1 LTHNYMKQLTQYT
14 KNGREW
20 HVCRREVNIAIFTND
35 HRFYEVIVI
44 QSHNGRV
51 IAGNQIAPAEY
62 APSNEEWGSKGW
74 SFSSLADA
82 TAKYNELKQIDP

>member
-1 LTHNYMKQLTQYT
+1 MKILTQYT

-20 HVCRREVNIAIFTND
+20 HVCRREGSIAIFTHD

-44 QSHNGRV
+44 QSHNGRE
-51 IAGNQIAPAEY
+51 IAGNHVSAAEY
-62 APSNEEWGSKGW
+62 PPSNEQWGSKGW
-74 SFSSLADA
+74 SFSNLADA